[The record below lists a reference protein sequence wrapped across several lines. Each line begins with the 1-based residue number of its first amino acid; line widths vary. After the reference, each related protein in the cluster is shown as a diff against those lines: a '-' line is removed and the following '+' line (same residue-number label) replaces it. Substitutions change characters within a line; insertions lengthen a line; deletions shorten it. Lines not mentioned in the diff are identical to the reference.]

1 RTAFDLLRRIGRHF
15 PLFFYLGPIIFI
27 TVALSAEL
35 ISRADGNRVSD
46 WALGL
51 IAIVLLICTSQL
63 AVALVNWL
71 ATLLVTSRPLPKM
84 DFSAGIPAESKT
96 VVVVRSMIA
105 SPENVDHLAEALEV
119 RFLANR
125 DDHLHF
131 ALLTDF
137 LDADA
142 ETTTQDDQLLQL
154 AHNKIADL

>member
-1 RTAFDLLRRIGRHF
+1 VAIGLASAAGETKGRRDRADHVGFYLIDNGIPELERTTGVRRTAFDLLRRIGRHF

-35 ISRADGNRVSD
+35 ISRADGNRLSD

-84 DFSAGIPAESKT
+84 DFSAGIPVESKT
-96 VVVVRSMIA
+96 LVVVPSMIA
-105 SPENVDHLAEALEV
+105 SPENVDHLA
-119 RFLANR
+119 
-125 DDHLHF
+125 
-131 ALLTDF
+131 
-137 LDADA
+137 
-142 ETTTQDDQLLQL
+142 
-154 AHNKIADL
+154 